1 MKNKFGR
8 NYSDRQ
14 TADGTAIYELLGGAA
29 GGTGGGSSETVDDI
43 TIERNADDGDLQVKD
58 GGISA
63 SKLGSDVVLAE
74 DAVLS
79 TNDPSGR
86 VNYLIRLS
94 QAEYDNLDVKDPQTL
109 YIIY

>member
-8 NYSDRQ
+8 NYSNRQ
-14 TADGTAIYELLGGAA
+14 TADGTEIYELLGGDP
-29 GGTGGGSSETVDDI
+29 GGSETVDDI